1 MLRDVFHACCFC
13 VARHCHVGRVE
24 IIGGVHTMVRSGPSL
39 GAAGAA
45 FLEFFLRLAGCVG
58 KLVVS
63 ACCCVDRL
71 LVLMMRV
78 SVAF

>member
-1 MLRDVFHACCFC
+1 
-13 VARHCHVGRVE
+13 
-24 IIGGVHTMVRSGPSL
+24 MVRSGPSL

-71 LVLMMRV
+71 LVLMLRV
-78 SVAF
+78 SVAC